1 MYIICS
7 INVHVPNNIHTY
19 YDIQKSDVQMVSIGS
34 IKSKPDD
41 IHSLICNPF
50 EENAGRFRELLRK
63 HGADA
68 ENDEKH
74 TPLQYAMYNMDGEDT
89 LKYIR

>member
-7 INVHVPNNIHTY
+7 INVNVSEKKLFI
-19 YDIQKSDVQMVSIGS
+19 IQKSDVEMVSIGS

-41 IHSLICNPF
+41 IHTLMSSPF
-50 EENAGRFRELLRK
+50 EDNSQRFRELLRK
-63 HGADA
+63 HGVDA
-68 ENDEKH
+68 ENDEKQ

>member
-1 MYIICS
+1 
-7 INVHVPNNIHTY
+7 
-19 YDIQKSDVQMVSIGS
+19 MVSIGS

-41 IHSLICNPF
+41 IHSLISHPF
-50 EENAGRFRELLRK
+50 EENALRFRDLLRK

-68 ENDEKH
+68 ENDDKH

-89 LKYIR
+89 LKYIRYENYYVSNDLKISFQNLLGRGL